1 MEFMM
6 KKFGKAIKNLI
17 PDALAI
23 SGALGIAY
31 GMSLIFLPLGYIVGG
46 ILLILGAWIWSK
58 S

>member
-6 KKFGKAIKNLI
+6 KKIGKVIKNLT
-17 PDALAI
+17 PDVLAI

-31 GMSLIFLPLGYIVGG
+31 GMSLIFLPLGFIVGG

>member
-1 MEFMM
+1 M
-6 KKFGKAIKNLI
+6 KKIGKVIKNLI
-17 PDALAI
+17 PDVLAI

-31 GMSLIFLPLGYIVGG
+31 GMSLIFLPLGFIVGG